1 MPTHIERASIF
12 VPAAMQ
18 IVVAMHENVFYRH
31 FIHFIFYQTNI
42 ELQNR
47 AKKVKNPFSWG
58 SSELIKDL
66 ILLKGQLALIGRHIA
81 DSKWLKIVMHKV

>member
-1 MPTHIERASIF
+1 MPTHIEWASIF
-12 VPAAMQ
+12 VPA
-18 IVVAMHENVFYRH
+18 VGAMHENVFYGH
-31 FIHFIFYQTNI
+31 FIRFIFYQANI

-66 ILLKGQLALIGRHIA
+66 ILLKGQLALIGWHIA
-81 DSKWLKIVMHKV
+81 GSK

>member
-1 MPTHIERASIF
+1 MPTHIEWASIF

-18 IVVAMHENVFYRH
+18 RFVAMHENVFYRH
-31 FIHFIFYQTNI
+31 FIRYIFYQTNI

-47 AKKVKNPFSWG
+47 AKKVKNSFSWG

-66 ILLKGQLALIGRHIA
+66 ILLKDQLALIERHIA
-81 DSKWLKIVMHKV
+81 GSK

>member
-1 MPTHIERASIF
+1 MPTHIEWASIF
-12 VPAAMQ
+12 VPA
-18 IVVAMHENVFYRH
+18 VVAMHENVFYRH
-31 FIHFIFYQTNI
+31 FIRFIFYQTNI